1 MSTDSLFIVTG
12 ASRGMGDA
20 IARQLLQPGHRLLG
34 ISRQLNPGLAR
45 MAEERGVQLEQ
56 WAQDLGQPLAAAQRL
71 EAWLSAIDARGFAS
85 ASLINNAG
93 VVSTPGPLGHSSAQE
108 LSNALRVGLES
119 CLLLSGVFLRATAA
133 WSASRK
139 ILNIS
144 SGLGRRAMAGS
155 AAYCA
160 AKAGMD
166 HFSRAVALEEASS
179 PNGARIVSLAP
190 GVIDTAMQVQL
201 RGSDPAQFP
210 ERARF
215 VELKAAGQLT
225 TPDEAATQVLRYLA
239 RADFGSNPI
248 GDVRDA

>member
-1 MSTDSLFIVTG
+1 MSSASLYIVTG
-12 ASRGMGDA
+12 ASRGMGEA
-20 IARQLLQPGHRLLG
+20 IARQLLQPGHVVLG
-34 ISRQLNPGLAR
+34 LSRQINPGLAR
-45 MAEERGVQLEQ
+45 LAEERGAQLEQ
-56 WAQDLGQPLAAAQRL
+56 WPQDLGQPLAAAQRL
-71 EAWLSAIDARGFAS
+71 DAWLGAIEAHRFAS

-93 VVSTPGPLGHSSAQE
+93 VVSTPGPLAHSSAEE

-119 CLLLSGVFLRATAA
+119 CLLLSSVFLRTTAT

-166 HFSRAVALEEASS
+166 HFSRAVALEEAALV
-179 PNGARIVSLAP
+179 NGARIVSLAP
-190 GVIDTAMQVQL
+190 GVIDTDMQVQL
-201 RGSDPAQFP
+201 RGSDPGQFP

-215 VELKAAGQLT
+215 MELKAAGQLSS
-225 TPDEAATQVLRYLA
+225 PDEAASQVLRYLA

>member
-1 MSTDSLFIVTG
+1 MSSSSLFIITG
-12 ASRGMGDA
+12 ASRGMGEA
-20 IARQLLQPGHRLLG
+20 IARQLLRPGHVVLG
-34 ISRQLNPGLAR
+34 LSRQVNAALTEAAAEHGAR
-45 MAEERGVQLEQ
+45 LEQ
-56 WAQDLGQPLAAAQRL
+56 WSQDLGHPMEAAQRL
-71 EAWLSAIDARGFAS
+71 EDWLMAIDAQRFAS

-93 VVSTPGPLGHSSAQE
+93 VVSTPGPLDHSTAGE

-119 CLLLSGVFLRATAA
+119 CLLLSSVFLRATAG

-166 HFSRAVALEEASS
+166 HFSRAVALEQASV

-190 GVIDTAMQVQL
+190 GVIDTDMQVQL
-201 RGSDPAQFP
+201 RGSDPALFP
-210 ERARF
+210 ERERF
-215 VELKAAGQLT
+215 MELKAAGQLT
-225 TPDEAATQVLRYLA
+225 TPDEAASQVLRYLA